1 METNTYIINGETL
14 TSIAD
19 AIREKNGSTE
29 TYSPSEMSTAIQE
42 LQLAGVDLSDE
53 LATQDQLISNIS
65 TNLYG
70 KFVSAGQED
79 LSAELTEQDTLISN
93 ISAVLERRT
102 AVSEEDLSDELTSQ
116 DELISALSAILDTKL
131 GV

>member
-1 METNTYIINGETL
+1 MENVYYIRKDTL

-19 AIREKNGSTE
+19 SLRDKTNTTDLINPTD
-29 TYSPSEMSTAIQE
+29 MSKMI
-42 LQLAGVDLSDE
+42 DNLSFAE
-53 LATQDQLISNIS
+53 S
-65 TNLYG
+65 
-70 KFVSAGQED
+70 ED
-79 LSAELTEQDTLISN
+79 LSAELTEQDILISN

-102 AVSEEDLSDELTSQ
+102 ATSEDNLRDELTSQ